1 MLQRHLHSFSELYV
15 VERHEGVDGDGL
27 PVAAMVRLW
36 RNGSPVAHTPL
47 KEIGINERQHGSFSV
62 VAGRPDEP
70 SSAGQ
75 DSPTTW
81 KPLGLTLQSQGP
93 TGWKA
98 YIGSNVLTLSY
109 GKDAFFSVDLA
120 KGLGSAM
127 GLIRLAYAQ
136 MPPKSQRVFVFDES
150 DSDLTGRGWLVPL
163 LQELGLRAQ
172 PLKLAQPFFWL
183 PWALLKTAPRG
194 LLSGLLVLS
203 FLLASMVFW
212 KPFEPPS
219 RTANRV
225 ELNLG
230 SGLGPAGVPGEGP
243 VFFLEQVA
251 QALLAS
257 GTFEIDRI
265 SLQHSGM
272 SSEPRLE
279 FDLVQSD
286 FASPLNREALRGQLK
301 KLPGVLDL
309 EEQEESGLRFV
320 ARLKPQALKNSGS
333 SKQGLKPLS
342 ADDAILQL
350 SELSRRS
357 ALVLGEPKS
366 VSSGWRLEA
375 VQQPTSSA
383 IRFLQ
388 SLPAEI
394 LSGPLQGIEIRRTG
408 SSGLVS
414 LRLEIAS

>member
-36 RNGSPVAHTPL
+36 RNGSPVTHTPL
-47 KEIGINERQHGSFSV
+47 KEIGIHERQHGSFSV

-120 KGLGSAM
+120 KGLGSAT

-203 FLLASMVFW
+203 FLLVSMVFW

-219 RTANRV
+219 RTANKV
-225 ELNLG
+225 ELSPG

-320 ARLKPQALKNSGS
+320 ARLKPQALKSSGS
-333 SKQGLKPLS
+333 SKQGLTPLS